1 MSDNSI
7 LKKRSNV
14 WMHFIP
20 IPSSFQAKCDTLIS
34 HRGGST
40 SNLAKNIRSKHPAL
54 AEGLSTRSKKFQPT
68 PNSTTTVMFLNKNIG
83 LVCA

>member
-40 SNLAKNIRSKHPAL
+40 SNLAKHIRSKHPAL

-68 PNSTTTVMFLNKNIG
+68 PNSTTTVMFLNKNIH
-83 LVCA
+83 VVRA